1 MKYRRDKSTIHE
13 FNPIDMNRNINH
25 VFKAEDFD
33 WKQLETIGIHKER
46 LEEGGNLDLL
56 LQGEETEPISLK
68 IRTTVFSLTMDAI
81 LKAVGVPDGRPVL
94 EINGLNA
101 EEQV

>member
-1 MKYRRDKSTIHE
+1 
-13 FNPIDMNRNINH
+13 MNQNINH

-33 WKQLETIGIHKER
+33 WKQLNSIGIHKKR
-46 LEEGGNLDLL
+46 LEEDGNLNLL
-56 LQGEETEPISLK
+56 LQGEETEPVSLK
-68 IRTTVFSLTMDAI
+68 MRTDILSLTMDAT
-81 LKAVGVPDGRPVL
+81 LKAVEGPDGQPVL

>member
-1 MKYRRDKSTIHE
+1 
-13 FNPIDMNRNINH
+13 MNQNINH

-33 WKQLETIGIHKER
+33 WKQLETIGISRKQ
-46 LEEGGNLDLL
+46 LEENGNMDLL

-68 IRTTVFSLTMDAI
+68 LRTEVLSLTMDAT
-81 LKAVGVPDGRPVL
+81 LKAVEGSDGKPVL
-94 EINGLNA
+94 EINGLNT